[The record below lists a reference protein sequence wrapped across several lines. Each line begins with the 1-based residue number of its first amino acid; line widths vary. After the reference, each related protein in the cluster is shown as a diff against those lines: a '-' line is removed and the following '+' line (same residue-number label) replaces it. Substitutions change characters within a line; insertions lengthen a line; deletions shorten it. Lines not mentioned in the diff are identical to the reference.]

1 MFVLR
6 FAVAAAHSNKRQT
19 RFIGSD
25 DCILGPSDQ
34 PPRKYEKSRGTMMG
48 VDDSKRR
55 LMWHGMLLF
64 LLGLLTGLVEQ
75 HFSNPRMGL
84 AAHLEGVMNGTFLV
98 ALGAIWVEVRLSA
111 RLKAGAYWSALY
123 GTYVNWA
130 VTTLA
135 AVFGAASLSP
145 ITGAGYSALPW
156 QETVVTVGFMTVGIA
171 IIAASVLFLWGLRR
185 AAVS

>member
-1 MFVLR
+1 MFVSR

-84 AAHLEGVMNGTFLV
+84 AAHLQKP
-98 ALGAIWVEVRLSA
+98 
-111 RLKAGAYWSALY
+111 KAAHRGQLQLHW
-123 GTYVNWA
+123 
-130 VTTLA
+130 
-135 AVFGAASLSP
+135 
-145 ITGAGYSALPW
+145 
-156 QETVVTVGFMTVGIA
+156 
-171 IIAASVLFLWGLRR
+171 
-185 AAVS
+185 